1 MASSMSSDL
10 SPLVLYGAG
19 GHARVVADIVRL
31 SGQYAVF
38 GLLDDVNR
46 DRHGLLFEHASI
58 LGGLDQL
65 DALRAQ
71 GLRDLFIAIGDCG
84 ERLRLAEAASRAG
97 FAFPTLVHPQAVV
110 AASATLGEGTVVIAG
125 GIVNPG
131 ARVGAQVIVNTAASV
146 DHDCVV
152 ADGAHIACGARL
164 AGAVHVGRGAWIGLG
179 AMIREHVRVGA
190 FSVVGAGAVVLD
202 DVPDGVVVYGCP
214 AKVIRHVRDPQ
225 SAGH

>member
-1 MASSMSSDL
+1 MPSGVSSL
-10 SPLVLYGAG
+10 LIYGAG
-19 GHARVVADIVRL
+19 GHARVVADIARL
-31 SGQYAVF
+31 CGQHAVVGF
-38 GLLDDVNR
+38 LDDVNR
-46 DRHGLLFEHASI
+46 DRHGLPFEEASI
-58 LGGLDQL
+58 LGGLDHL

-71 GLRDLFIAIGDCG
+71 GIRDLFIAIGDCG
-84 ERLRLAEAASRAG
+84 DRLRLAETASRAG
-97 FAFPTLVHPQAVV
+97 FVCPTLVHPGAVV
-110 AASATLGEGTVVIAG
+110 AASATLGEGTVVVAG

-164 AGAVHVGRGAWIGLG
+164 AGGVHVGRGAWIGLG
-179 AMIREHVRVGA
+179 AVIRERVRVGA
-190 FSVVGAGAVVLD
+190 FSIVGAGAVVLN

-225 SAGH
+225 SVSH